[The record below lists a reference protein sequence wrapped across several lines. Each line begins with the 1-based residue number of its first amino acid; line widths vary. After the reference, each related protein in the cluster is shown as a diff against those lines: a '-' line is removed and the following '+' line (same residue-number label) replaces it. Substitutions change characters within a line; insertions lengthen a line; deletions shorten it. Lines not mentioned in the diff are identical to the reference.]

1 LQEGVSTLEAD
12 DAHAGYF
19 LASQVEKDDAGRPE
33 QVEPPQQRLVVVI
46 VGGDINL
53 QQRLADTLLHA
64 RVGQLFDALV
74 TGSTDRGA
82 WVRTFDPPV
91 EGRLSGDLPDLD
103 VGQVVRVRLV
113 STSVERGFI
122 DFELAH

>member
-1 LQEGVSTLEAD
+1 MRNNGAAT
-12 DAHAGYF
+12 
-19 LASQVEKDDAGRPE
+19 R
-33 QVEPPQQRLVVVI
+33 
-46 VGGDINL
+46 
-53 QQRLADTLLHA
+53 
-64 RVGQLFDALV
+64 ALV